1 MVQCMQMNPTQA
13 YAATYAYVAHK
24 MNNTSD
30 LQDELP
36 MPPPTYAMICD
47 DHPLVGRGMRELLKD
62 HPLLTNSVC
71 TTSEKEC
78 LAHIASQGMPSIAVV
93 DFWLSNDASEVLVKR
108 LHTEYPKLP
117 ILMMSADDDPMV
129 QIKSQQWGAKGFIN
143 KQASPGVI
151 REAVSSVIQ
160 GLGWFMPLADQPII
174 SPIRK
179 NQWPITARELG
190 LTVRQGQILAMMLE
204 GLPNKRIA
212 QNLNVT
218 EATVKEHVTGVLQK
232 LGVKSRIEA
241 IAQLKDRSYEA
252 W

>member
-1 MVQCMQMNPTQA
+1 MPVDDTQTYTAA
-13 YAATYAYVAHK
+13 YADVAHK
-24 MNNTSD
+24 MNNSAIA
-30 LQDELP
+30 QDELP

-47 DHPLVGRGMRELLKD
+47 DHPLVGRGLRELLKD

-71 TTSEKEC
+71 TTSEREC
-78 LAHIASQGMPSIAVV
+78 LIHIANHGMPSVAVI
-93 DFWLSNDASEVLVKR
+93 DFWLSNEVSEVLVTR
-108 LHTEYPKLP
+108 LNADYPSLP

-129 QIKSQQWGAKGFIN
+129 QSKCQQWGAEGFIN

-151 REAVSSVIQ
+151 REAVSAVIQ
-160 GLGWFMPLADQPII
+160 GLGWFMPLSDQPMI

-179 NQWPITARELG
+179 NLWPITARELG
-190 LTVRQGQILAMMLE
+190 LTVRQGQILAMILE

-212 QNLNVT
+212 QSLNVT
-218 EATVKEHVTGVLQK
+218 EATVKEHVTSVLQK

-241 IAQLKDRSYEA
+241 IAQLKDRSFQA

>member
-1 MVQCMQMNPTQA
+1 MLDTN
-13 YAATYAYVAHK
+13 YA
-24 MNNTSD
+24 
-30 LQDELP
+30 L
-36 MPPPTYAMICD
+36 ICD
-47 DHPLVGRGMRELLKD
+47 DHPLVGRGLRELLRD
-62 HPLLTNSVC
+62 HPHVGSSVC
-71 TTSEKEC
+71 TASEDEC
-78 LAHIASQGMPSIAVV
+78 LAYIASHGPPSIAVV
-93 DFWLSNDASEVLVKR
+93 DFWLSNDASEKLIKR
-108 LHTEYPKLP
+108 LLTAWPALP
-117 ILMMSADDDPMV
+117 ILMMSSDDDPVV
-129 QIKSQQWGAKGFIN
+129 QLKCQQWGAKGFIN

-160 GLGWFMPLADQPII
+160 GLGWFMPLADQPVG

-212 QNLNVT
+212 QSLNVT

-232 LGVKSRIEA
+232 LNVKSRVEA
-241 IAQLKDRSYEA
+241 IAQLKDRSFEA

>member
-1 MVQCMQMNPTQA
+1 MPMDDTQTYAAA
-13 YAATYAYVAHK
+13 YADVAHK
-24 MNNTSD
+24 MNNSPIA
-30 LQDELP
+30 QDELP
-36 MPPPTYAMICD
+36 MPPTTYAMICD

-71 TTSEKEC
+71 TTSEREC
-78 LAHIASQGMPSIAVV
+78 LAYIASHGAPGIAVI

-108 LHTEYPKLP
+108 LHADYSSLP
-117 ILMMSADDDPMV
+117 ILMMSADDDPVV
-129 QIKSQQWGAKGFIN
+129 QLKCSEWGAKGFIN

-151 REAVSSVIQ
+151 REAVSAVIQ
-160 GLGWFMPLADQPII
+160 GLGWFMPLADQPMI
-174 SPIRK
+174 STIRK

-190 LTVRQGQILAMMLE
+190 LTNRQGEILAMLLE

-212 QNLNVT
+212 QSLHVT

-232 LGVKSRIEA
+232 LGVKSRVEA
-241 IAQLKDRSYEA
+241 IAQLKDRNFQA

>member
-1 MVQCMQMNPTQA
+1 MNNAQI
-13 YAATYAYVAHK
+13 YASTYAYVAHK
-24 MNNTSD
+24 MNNASES
-30 LQDELP
+30 QNESA
-36 MPPPTYAMICD
+36 MPSPTFAMICD

-71 TTSEKEC
+71 TTSEREC
-78 LAHIASQGMPSIAVV
+78 LAHLASYGVPSIAVV

-108 LHTEYPKLP
+108 LHTEYPSLP
-117 ILMMSADDDPMV
+117 ILMMSADDDPVV
-129 QIKSQQWGAKGFIN
+129 QRKCQEWGAKGFIN

-151 REAVSSVIQ
+151 REAVSAVIQ
-160 GLGWFMPLADQPII
+160 GLGWFMPLADQPMI
-174 SPIRK
+174 SLIRK

-190 LTVRQGQILAMMLE
+190 LTNRQGQILAMILE

-212 QNLNVT
+212 QNLSVT

-241 IAQLKDRSYEA
+241 IAQLKDRSFEA

>member
-1 MVQCMQMNPTQA
+1 
-13 YAATYAYVAHK
+13 
-24 MNNTSD
+24 
-30 LQDELP
+30 

-62 HPLLTNSVC
+62 HPLLTKSVC
-71 TTSEKEC
+71 TTSERDC
-78 LAHIASQGMPSIAVV
+78 LAQIASHGVPGIAVI

-108 LHTEYPKLP
+108 LRADYSSLP
-117 ILMMSADDDPMV
+117 ILMMSADDDPVV
-129 QIKSQQWGAKGFIN
+129 QLKCSEWGAQGFIN

-151 REAVSSVIQ
+151 REAVSAVIQ
-160 GLGWFMPLADQPII
+160 GLGWFMPLADQPMI
-174 SPIRK
+174 STIRK

-190 LTVRQGQILAMMLE
+190 LTNRQGQILAMMLE

-212 QNLNVT
+212 QSLNVT

-232 LGVKSRIEA
+232 LGVKSRVEA
-241 IAQLKDRSYEA
+241 IAQLKDRNFQA